1 MRSRTP
7 RHRSIKESGGPAANR
22 MGSKSGASSRRE
34 GLQRELHDAPSL
46 ENGGPAGGTLASNAG
61 TLAFLRHVTEASEEL
76 ADEQDLDAVL
86 LKGAPAPRGGTLWT
100 RLEPYVLM
108 ARVDHWVKN
117 AFMLLGVVVALLYR
131 PGLFEAHR
139 LPVIALAVLATCL
152 IASSNYVINEY
163 LDAPF
168 DRLHPTKCT
177 RPAAVGQLSGALVY
191 AFWGLLAIAGML
203 LATGVNGPFAAT
215 ALFFWIM
222 GWVYNVPPLRA
233 KDVAFVDVLVE
244 SVNNPI
250 RLALGWFAL
259 IPDLL
264 PPLSIALA
272 FWMVG
277 AFFMAAKRFA
287 EYRQIADPEVA
298 ASYRKSF
305 GTYDEGRLLGSMLFY
320 AATGAVFG
328 GVFLV
333 RYKLELIF
341 CVPSVTMF
349 LGLYAWLSMRRDSP
363 VQAPERLH
371 KDPVLMASALLVL
384 LTFLVA
390 MFLDVPAL
398 YTLFNVEHAGIEPL
412 WKVGD

>member
-1 MRSRTP
+1 MAST
-7 RHRSIKESGGPAANR
+7 
-22 MGSKSGASSRRE
+22 SGASGRRE
-34 GLQRELHDAPSL
+34 GLQRDRVEAPPRVSPQ
-46 ENGGPAGGTLASNAG
+46 GGAEGLAPNAG
-61 TLAFLRHVTEASEEL
+61 TLAFLRHVTESSEGLGEED
-76 ADEQDLDAVL
+76 ALDAAL
-86 LKGAPAPRGGTLWT
+86 LQVSAEARGGARWDRVL
-100 RLEPYVLM
+100 PYVLM

-117 AFMLLGVVVALLYR
+117 AFMLLGVAVALLYR
-131 PGLFEAHR
+131 PGLFEAAR
-139 LPVIALAVLATCL
+139 LPAIVLALSATCL

-168 DRLHPTKCT
+168 DRLHPKKCR
-177 RPAAVGQLSGALVY
+177 RPAAQRQLSGVVVY
-191 AFWGLLAIAGML
+191 AFWGLLAIAGVL
-203 LATGVNGPFAAT
+203 LATAVNEPFAAT
-215 ALFFWIM
+215 ALLFWIM
-222 GWVYNVPPLRA
+222 GCVYNVPPLRA

-287 EYRQIADPEVA
+287 EYRQIADPETA

-305 GTYDEGRLLGSMLFY
+305 GVYDEGRLLGSMLFY

-333 RYKLELIF
+333 RYKLELVF

-349 LGLYAWLSMRRDSP
+349 LGLYAWLSMRADSP
-363 VQAPERLH
+363 VQTPERLH
-371 KDPVLMASALLVL
+371 KDPILMASALLVL